1 MRPRLFTIAGGLAAL
16 ALYAGILM
24 TGAAVIRNRDSA
36 AAPEFVLETP
46 EAAIDEPV
54 SEEPPAETEAAPPAP
69 EPDTMPGKGSRVA
82 VRPVEPGL
90 FAQPEDGIAKP
101 LERIAPRP
109 PLSKTGE
116 KEKPASAV
124 FPRPVA
130 LAAGLVDRK
139 SVV

>member
-24 TGAAVIRNRDSA
+24 TGAAVIRNPDSA

-54 SEEPPAETEAAPPAP
+54 S
-69 EPDTMPGKGSRVA
+69 
-82 VRPVEPGL
+82 
-90 FAQPEDGIAKP
+90 
-101 LERIAPRP
+101 
-109 PLSKTGE
+109 
-116 KEKPASAV
+116 
-124 FPRPVA
+124 
-130 LAAGLVDRK
+130 DRK